1 MCKNMEVTRCYSGSV
16 TASCETLTDSN
27 TGIMN
32 KNNSKATLKE
42 DMAAL
47 QNYDPEE
54 LRQRYLELIGV
65 DAGAFGARFLQRRCA
80 HRLQENALGGLTEA
94 ELETLSYISEHDPQV
109 NKNLR
114 SSPRSSNDTRGVVF
128 RKVYHG
134 KVYEMRALGNGRYE
148 YDGKIYT
155 SPTAVVRA
163 ITGKN
168 HYNGVAWWGLKK
180 QSDAK

>member
-47 QNYDPEE
+47 QNYNPEE

-168 HYNGVAWWGLKK
+168 QRLRA
-180 QSDAK
+180 

>member
-47 QNYDPEE
+47 QNYNPEE

-65 DAGAFGARFLQRRCA
+65 DAGAFGARFLQRR
-80 HRLQENALGGLTEA
+80 
-94 ELETLSYISEHDPQV
+94 
-109 NKNLR
+109 
-114 SSPRSSNDTRGVVF
+114 
-128 RKVYHG
+128 
-134 KVYEMRALGNGRYE
+134 
-148 YDGKIYT
+148 
-155 SPTAVVRA
+155 
-163 ITGKN
+163 
-168 HYNGVAWWGLKK
+168 
-180 QSDAK
+180 